1 MRRRIGMRSWRGGAK
16 IFHRLTEFRVIFIL
30 GKMVEKSK
38 DELVRLYSRGATR
51 RPQTFR
57 KFEIQATSRRLEST
71 RQVNF
76 PKIKEERRLEFCYET
91 EGGRCRCNSWKRKRR
106 ESIEGLLLPRIV
118 ARLTAC
124 GSRSCVARLFLPYPC
139 PLENASWRETMDGA
153 LNTLNPPNK
162 RPSICDVT

>member
-1 MRRRIGMRSWRGGAK
+1 M
-16 IFHRLTEFRVIFIL
+16 IFIL

-91 EGGRCRCNSWKRKRR
+91 EGGGCRCNS
-106 ESIEGLLLPRIV
+106 
-118 ARLTAC
+118 
-124 GSRSCVARLFLPYPC
+124 
-139 PLENASWRETMDGA
+139 
-153 LNTLNPPNK
+153 
-162 RPSICDVT
+162 